1 MSRLIDAI
9 GRGQGSNIVQVRK
22 VDTTPDLPMEVKLA
36 LDDDAEHAAVLFG
49 QISQMKS
56 QVKQAYVT
64 KEVNARA
71 GNQAIVDQANAAI
84 RQINATI
91 EAAYKELND
100 LFEYDTNISA
110 EGADA
115 AGEGDGQ

>member
-1 MSRLIDAI
+1 MSRLAESI
-9 GRGQGSNIVQVRK
+9 GRGQGSSIIQVRK
-22 VDTTPDLPMEVKLA
+22 VDSTPDLPVEVKFA

-71 GNQAIVDQANAAI
+71 GNQQIVDQANAAI

-100 LFEYDTNISA
+100 LFEYDTDVTPDA
-110 EGADA
+110 EPAD
-115 AGEGDGQ
+115 GDPQ